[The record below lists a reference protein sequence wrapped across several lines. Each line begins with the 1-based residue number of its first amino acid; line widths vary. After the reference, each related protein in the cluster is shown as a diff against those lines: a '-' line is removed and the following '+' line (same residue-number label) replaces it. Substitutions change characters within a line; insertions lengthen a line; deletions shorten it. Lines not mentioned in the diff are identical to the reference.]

1 MAGQVSPELL
11 AFRSPADVTTSVHSE
26 RKHHVVHI
34 FKTAAYRAQMWN
46 VFDTAFIVVFL
57 AYVVTRSYGLWAGS
71 EWLSELGFDILSC
84 AACILF
90 PRLAFFAISNN
101 IIVIALR
108 GMTVD
113 FAFFMSIAAICFSG
127 LAFTLWRLGK

>member
-1 MAGQVSPELL
+1 
-11 AFRSPADVTTSVHSE
+11 
-26 RKHHVVHI
+26 
-34 FKTAAYRAQMWN
+34 MWN
-46 VFDTAFIVVFL
+46 VFDTAFILVFL
-57 AYVVTRSYGLWAGS
+57 AYVFTRSYGLWTGD

-101 IIVIALR
+101 IVVIALR
-108 GMTVD
+108 GMTVE
-113 FAFFMSIAAICFSG
+113 FAFFMGIAATCFSG